1 MQRLRLVTRR
11 TCRQQ
16 RLNGAPCSANPL
28 RDSEFCIMHD
38 PEHVQVIAEA
48 RRLGGLRRRREVTV
62 QGAYDFEGLDTV
74 PKIRRLVEIAV
85 LDVLGLENSIAR
97 ARALAY
103 FAGIASDLL
112 KTGELEDRVRTI
124 EAILGNRTPPRGK
137 AA

>member
-1 MQRLRLVTRR
+1 MARR

-16 RLNGAPCSANPL
+16 RVSGSPCSANPL

-38 PEHVQVIAEA
+38 PEHAQVIAEA

-85 LDVLGLENSIAR
+85 LDALGLENSIAR

-103 FAGIASDLL
+103 LAGIASDLL
-112 KTGELEDRVRTI
+112 KTGELEDRVRNI
-124 EAILGNRTPPRGK
+124 EAVLGSRTPPRGQ